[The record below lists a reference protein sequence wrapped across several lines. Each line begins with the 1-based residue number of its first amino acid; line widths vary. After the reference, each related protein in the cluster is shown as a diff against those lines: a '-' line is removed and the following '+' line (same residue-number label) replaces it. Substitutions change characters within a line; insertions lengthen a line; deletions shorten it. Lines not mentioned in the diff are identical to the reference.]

1 MLDMFALVP
10 AYPEL
15 HDRGMKMERLSALD
29 ASFLRIETKCAHMH
43 VGWHADLALPPGHA
57 PLDAVELRRRIASKL
72 HLAPRFRQRLRD
84 APVGEPFWTDDP
96 RFRISDHVT
105 STAALTRADEL
116 RAISD
121 EFFSRRLNRD
131 RPLWEILVV
140 PRAGP
145 GHAAVLGK
153 VHHAM
158 VDGIAAVQLGML
170 LFDLEPNPACPE
182 PVPWAPERVHSPARV
197 AVESLKDAALE
208 QFRAAR
214 LAAGMGLRP
223 GKALR
228 SADSVRRAAISLA
241 GDLARPAPAS
251 FLRGELSPQ
260 RVLVPARADLDR
272 VKAVARALG
281 VKLNDLVLAAVA
293 GSLRSLAE
301 IVDAPP
307 TTQRAMVPIS
317 TRGEDERGGNR
328 ITFAFID
335 LPVDVADPG
344 DRLRDVVH
352 QMAEL
357 KRSGYARGTDV
368 LLRTVGLLPGPLKDG
383 VARVASS
390 PRTYSLTVSNVPGPT
405 VPLYAA
411 GARVLS
417 IHPLI
422 PISEG
427 HSLSVGVL
435 SYGGQLHFGV
445 YADPTALP
453 EAERLERLLP
463 AAFDQLERLEL
474 ASQPVLPPGGRVPD
488 RTGDGEESEHGD
500 QDRPQHERGARGQRG
515 GAARELRDPK
525 PGGRNGDRD
534 PAAGRSRAGGRD
546 GRPGSRQPG

>member
-1 MLDMFALVP
+1 MLDMFALDL

-15 HDRGMKMERLSALD
+15 HDRGMKMERLSPLD
-29 ASFLRIETKCAHMH
+29 ASFLRIETKSAHMH
-43 VGWHADLALPPGHA
+43 VGWHADLALAPGHP
-57 PLDAVELRRRIASKL
+57 PLDALELRRRIAAKL

-84 APVGEPFWTDDP
+84 APVGEPFWTDDA
-96 RFRISDHVT
+96 RFRISDHVKV
-105 STAALTRADEL
+105 TAALTEPGEL
-116 RAISD
+116 RAASD
-121 EFFSRRLNRD
+121 EFFSRRLDRD

-158 VDGIAAVQLGML
+158 VDGIAAVELGML
-170 LFDLEPNPACPE
+170 LFDLEPHPACPE
-182 PVPWAPERVHSPARV
+182 PVPWTPERAHSPARV

-214 LAAGMGLRP
+214 QAAGIGLRP
-223 GKALR
+223 GHALR
-228 SADSVRRAAISLA
+228 SADSVRRAALSLA

-251 FLRGELSPQ
+251 FLRGDLSPR
-260 RVLVPARADLDR
+260 RVLVPARADLER
-272 VKAVARALG
+272 VKAVARSLG
-281 VKLNDLVLAAVA
+281 VKLNDVVLAAVA

-307 TTQRAMVPIS
+307 TPQRAMVPIS
-317 TRGEDERGGNR
+317 TRSEDERGGNR
-328 ITFAFID
+328 ITFAFVD

-344 DRLRDVVH
+344 ARLREVVH
-352 QMAEL
+352 QMAAL
-357 KRSGYARGTDV
+357 KRSGYARGTDI
-368 LLRTVGLLPGPLKDG
+368 LLRGAGLLPGPLKDG

-390 PRTYSLTVSNVPGPT
+390 PRTHSLTVSNVPGPT

-427 HSLSVGVL
+427 HSLSVGVV

-453 EAERLERLLP
+453 EAARLEGLLP
-463 AAFDQLERLEL
+463 AAFEQLEELTL
-474 ASQPVLPPGGRVPD
+474 ASRPAPPAAGRVA
-488 RTGDGEESEHGD
+488 RTGDGEESGHGD
-500 QDRPQHERGARGQRG
+500 QVRPQHDRVTLGQRSG
-515 GAARELRDPK
+515 PARDVRDPQ
-525 PGGRNGDRD
+525 PGGWNRDRD
-534 PAAGRSRAGGRD
+534 LAAGRSRAGGRN
-546 GRPGSRQPG
+546 GRAGSRQPG